1 MDARLLRQALEKVLE
16 EAISA
21 NQIQLLQG
29 VESYADYKYMLG
41 IQHTLTDMKDR
52 VRTEHNKLLKSL
64 GGDDE

>member
-1 MDARLLRQALEKVLE
+1 MDAKLLRQALEKVLE

-21 NQIQLLQG
+21 NQTQLLQG
-29 VESYADYKYMLG
+29 VETYADYKYMLG

-52 VRTEHNKLLKSL
+52 VRTEHNKLFKSL